1 MSEKLNSSDSDR
13 SSDDEVL
20 LAEELNAHFVQD
32 DDDDFEEYLKNRD
45 DMLRVVG
52 TKLGMDKK
60 KEPQM
65 KGTFSNDGS
74 GFLPHENTSSSTTT
88 IGFGNDGSSS
98 SFPRQKTNVLSI
110 KKKRKKNTTSSGSI
124 SSADLDELGRRI
136 KDFHRHSRAMHDKF
150 AGQLKDAK
158 KENEDLN
165 QTIEDYKKKY
175 ERCKRIR
182 SRCIKQI
189 NIADA
194 KLEALREWVRDMAR
208 GEQSP
213 YPPEYEIWGLSDSEL
228 QGGRKSRKKKR
239 KKTRK
244 KSRRKKRKK
253 TRKKR

>member
-1 MSEKLNSSDSDR
+1 
-13 SSDDEVL
+13 
-20 LAEELNAHFVQD
+20 
-32 DDDDFEEYLKNRD
+32 LKHRD

-52 TKLGMDKK
+52 SKLGMDKK

-124 SSADLDELGRRI
+124 SSAS
-136 KDFHRHSRAMHDKF
+136 K
-150 AGQLKDAK
+150 Q
-158 KENEDLN
+158 
-165 QTIEDYKKKY
+165 QDYKKLY
-175 ERCKRIR
+175 ERYERFWV
-182 SRCIKQI
+182 RCIKQK

-194 KLEALREWVRDMAR
+194 KLEALREWVRDMDIGNASH
-208 GEQSP
+208 G
-213 YPPEYEIWGLSDSEL
+213 PPEYEIWGPKDWEL
-228 QGGRKSRKKKR
+228 QGGRKSRKKTRKKKR

-244 KSRRKKRKK
+244 KKRKK